1 MSKLFRRFYDFIISN
16 NIIMDNL
23 VFEES
28 INSELSQ
35 SEFVDKQWLYINDNN
50 NGSYSSQIILD
61 TTPLSNAGGYINWS
75 EAFIAIPL
83 VLQLESTAIGAVVD
97 GKNADFVLGMKNGYF
112 QILHSLTCDFNNG
125 NIIQQVPFLNVFS
138 SFKCM
143 TSWSDGDVKNWG
155 SVCGFAPDSSRS
167 WIYNSIAGV
176 ATTYATASGTGL
188 CNNRLAPLLPI
199 LTPGT
204 AAGAT
209 NQSFSASI
217 ASSSAADYRPQYNAG
232 LLKRIQY
239 LNYSLEPF
247 AATSPYVSNQQLLLG
262 ATTMTAQTFMGYVDT
277 GNANTRAIIFD
288 AVVRLKDV
296 ADFFQKCPLL
306 KGATM
311 RIALNTNQCFFP
323 FSATNTTYVAA
334 TGIPAAAGALF
345 LTQSPTILGGG
356 GTNPIMISSADIG
369 QGFDGIAGLSG
380 TLANSNGILPTAVAQ
395 ATITG
400 KVALSIV
407 RTQFVGGNFMTNTI
421 AAPITSVRLYAPCYT
436 MSPIAEQRYLS
447 LTPTKKVVYNDIF
460 QYQFND
466 VPASNFNLL
475 VSNGITNVRGVVVV
489 PFLNSASNGNNTTG
503 VAPYNNT
510 IQTDTLLSPFAT
522 SGGTPDPIALTNFN
536 IQVSGKNLFLQ
547 QLQYT
552 YEQFVEQLV
561 SSNQLNGSLT
571 TSLASGLI
579 GKEDFEFL
587 YRYYYGNVS
596 RSLPS
601 EDGVAKSIQILGT
614 ISTPATAVKVN
625 FMVFVEF
632 EREITIDVRTGA
644 RIA

>member
-1 MSKLFRRFYDFIISN
+1 M
-16 NIIMDNL
+16 
-23 VFEES
+23 
-28 INSELSQ
+28 SQ
-35 SEFVDKQWLYINDNN
+35 SEFVDKQWLYVNDNN

-75 EAFIAIPL
+75 EAFISIPM
-83 VLQLESTAIGAVVD
+83 VLQLESAAIASATT
-97 GKNADFVLGMKNGYF
+97 NADFVLGMKNGYF

-138 SFKCM
+138 SFKCL
-143 TSWSDGDVKNWG
+143 TSWSDGDVKDWG

-167 WIYNSIAGV
+167 WIYNSIAGD
-176 ATTYATASGTGL
+176 TTVYSAGAGTGL
-188 CNNRLAPLLPI
+188 CNNRLAPVVPI
-199 LTPGT
+199 STPATT
-204 AAGAT
+204 AAAT
-209 NQSFSASI
+209 NQSYSSSVASL
-217 ASSSAADYRPQYNAG
+217 SAADYRGQANSG
-232 LLKRIQY
+232 LLKRIEY
-239 LNYSLEPF
+239 LNYSI
-247 AATSPYVSNQQLLLG
+247 AANGAGTFNNGQVNILG
-262 ATTMTAQTFMGYVDT
+262 GQNMATQTFMTYVKTDI
-277 GNANTRAIIFD
+277 ANTRAIIFD
-288 AVVRLKDV
+288 AIVRLKDV

-323 FSATNTTYVAA
+323 WKAANLAYTAT
-334 TGIPAAAGALF
+334 TGVPSIAPSLL
-345 LTQSPTILGGG
+345 LTAPPTILGGG
-356 GTNPIMISSADIG
+356 GTCPIMISQSDAG
-369 QGFDGIAGLSG
+369 QGLEGL
-380 TLANSNGILPTAVAQ
+380 APTA
-395 ATITG
+395 ATTQTAITG
-400 KVALSIV
+400 KAALSIV
-407 RTQFVGGNFMTNTI
+407 RTQFTGASFMTATI

-447 LTPTKKVVYNDIF
+447 LTPTKKVLYNDIF

-466 VPASNFNLL
+466 VPTGNFNLL

-489 PFLNSASNGNNTTG
+489 PFLNQGSNGITG
-503 VAPYNNT
+503 AGNWGAAS
-510 IQTDTLLSPFAT
+510 ITDTLLSPFAS
-522 SGGTPDPIALTNFN
+522 SGGTPDPISLTNFN

-547 QLQYT
+547 QQQYT
-552 YEQFVEQLV
+552 FEFFTQQLV
-561 SSNQLNGSLT
+561 SANQLNGSLT

-614 ISTPATAVKVN
+614 ISTPATPVKVN

>member
-1 MSKLFRRFYDFIISN
+1 MSPLSKLFRRFYDFIIFN

-83 VLQLESTAIGAVVD
+83 VLQLESAAIVAD
-97 GKNADFVLGMKNGYF
+97 TNSADFVLGMKNGYW

-138 SFKCM
+138 SFKCL

-167 WIYNSIAGV
+167 WIYNSIAGDTAV
-176 ATTYATASGTGL
+176 YAAASGTGL

-209 NQSFSASI
+209 NQSYSASI
-217 ASSSAADYRPQYNAG
+217 AASSAADYRPQYNAG

-239 LNYSLEPF
+239 LNYSLEPY
-247 AATSPYVSNQQLLLG
+247 AATAPYVSNQQLLLG
-262 ATTMTAQTFMGYVDT
+262 ATTMTAQTFMSYVNT
-277 GNANTRAIIFD
+277 GSANTRAIIFD
-288 AVVRLKDV
+288 AIVRLKDV

-323 FSATNTTYVAA
+323 WKAANVAYTAA
-334 TGIPAAAGALF
+334 TGIPSIAGSLL
-345 LTQSPTILGGG
+345 LTASPTILGGG
-356 GTNPIMISSADIG
+356 GTCPIMMSSADVG

-380 TLANSNGILPTAVAQ
+380 TLANSTGLAPTA
-395 ATITG
+395 ATTQTAITG
-400 KVALSIV
+400 KAALSIV
-407 RTQFVGGNFMTNTI
+407 RTQFVGGNFMTATI

-466 VPASNFNLL
+466 VPTGNFNLL

-489 PFLNSASNGNNTTG
+489 PFLNQSSNGITG
-503 VAPYNNT
+503 AGNWGTAV
-510 IQTDTLLSPFAT
+510 ITDTLLSPFAS

-552 YEQFVEQLV
+552 YEQFYEQLV
-561 SSNQLNGSLT
+561 SANQLNGSLT

-601 EDGVAKSIQILGT
+601 EDGVAKSIQVLGT

>member
-1 MSKLFRRFYDFIISN
+1 
-16 NIIMDNL
+16 MDNL

-28 INSELSQ
+28 ISSEMSQ

-75 EAFIAIPL
+75 EAFISIPL
-83 VLQLESTAIGAVVD
+83 VLQLESAAIASATT
-97 GKNADFVLGMKNGYF
+97 NADFVLGMKNGYF

-138 SFKCM
+138 SFKCL
-143 TSWSDGDVKNWG
+143 TSWSDGDVKDWG

-167 WIYNSIAGV
+167 WIYNSIAGN
-176 ATTYATASGTGL
+176 TTVYSAGAGTGL
-188 CNNRLAPLLPI
+188 CNNRLAPVVPI
-199 LTPGT
+199 STPATT
-204 AAGAT
+204 AAAG
-209 NQSFSASI
+209 NQSYSSSVASL
-217 ASSSAADYRPQYNAG
+217 SAADYRGYANAG
-232 LLKRIQY
+232 LLKRIEY
-239 LNYSLEPF
+239 LNYSI
-247 AATSPYVSNQQLLLG
+247 AANGAGTHNNGQVNILG
-262 ATTMTAQTFMGYVDT
+262 GQNMATQTFMTFVKTDV
-277 GNANTRAIIFD
+277 ANTRAIIFD
-288 AVVRLKDV
+288 AIVRLKDV

-323 FSATNTTYVAA
+323 WKAANLAYDATTGVPSIAA
-334 TGIPAAAGALF
+334 SLL
-345 LTQSPTILGGG
+345 LTAPPTILGGG
-356 GTNPIMISSADIG
+356 GTCPIMISQSDAG
-369 QGFDGIAGLSG
+369 QGLEGL
-380 TLANSNGILPTAVAQ
+380 APTA
-395 ATITG
+395 ATTQTAITG
-400 KVALSIV
+400 KAALSIV
-407 RTQFVGGNFMTNTI
+407 RTQFTGASFMTATI

-447 LTPTKKVVYNDIF
+447 LTPTKKVLYNDIF

-466 VPASNFNLL
+466 VPTGNFNLL

-489 PFLNSASNGNNTTG
+489 PFLNQSSNGITG
-503 VAPYNNT
+503 AGNWGT
-510 IQTDTLLSPFAT
+510 ASITDTLLSPFSS

-547 QLQYT
+547 QQQYT
-552 YEQFVEQLV
+552 FEFFTQQLV
-561 SSNQLNGSLT
+561 SANQLNGSLT

>member
-1 MSKLFRRFYDFIISN
+1 
-16 NIIMDNL
+16 MDNL

-28 INSELSQ
+28 ISSEMSQ
-35 SEFVDKQWLYINDNN
+35 SEFVDKQWLYVNDNN

-75 EAFIAIPL
+75 EAFISIPL
-83 VLQLESTAIGAVVD
+83 VLQLESAAIASATT
-97 GKNADFVLGMKNGYF
+97 NADFVLGMKNGYF

-138 SFKCM
+138 SFKCL

-167 WIYNSIAGV
+167 WIYNSIAGD
-176 ATTYATASGTGL
+176 TTVWSAGAGTGL
-188 CNNRLAPLLPI
+188 CNNRLAPVVPI
-199 LTPGT
+199 TTPATT
-204 AAGAT
+204 AAAG
-209 NQSFSASI
+209 NQSY
-217 ASSSAADYRPQYNAG
+217 SSSVASLDAADYRGQANSG

-239 LNYSLEPF
+239 LNYGLDANGAGTF
-247 AATSPYVSNQQLLLG
+247 NNGQVNLLG
-262 ATTMTAQTFMGYVDT
+262 GQTMATQTFLSYVNT
-277 GNANTRAIIFD
+277 ASANTRAIIFD
-288 AVVRLKDV
+288 AIVRLKDV

-323 FSATNTTYVAA
+323 FKAANLAYTAA
-334 TGIPAAAGALF
+334 TGVASIAPSLL
-345 LTQSPTILGGG
+345 LTAPPTILGGG
-356 GTNPIMISSADIG
+356 GTCPIMISQSDSG
-369 QGFDGIAGLSG
+369 QGLEGL
-380 TLANSNGILPTAVAQ
+380 APTA
-395 ATITG
+395 ATTQTAITG
-400 KVALSIV
+400 KASLSIV
-407 RTQFVGGNFMTNTI
+407 RSQFTGGSFMTATI

-447 LTPTKKVVYNDIF
+447 LTPTKKVLYNDIF

-466 VPASNFNLL
+466 VPTGNFNLL

-489 PFLNSASNGNNTTG
+489 PFLNQSSNGITG
-503 VAPYNNT
+503 AGNWGT
-510 IQTDTLLSPFAT
+510 ASITDTLLSPFAS
-522 SGGTPDPIALTNFN
+522 SGGSPDPVALTNFN

-547 QLQYT
+547 QQQYT
-552 YEQFVEQLV
+552 YEFFTQQLV
-561 SSNQLNGSLT
+561 SANQLNGSLT

-614 ISTPATAVKVN
+614 ISTPATAVKIN

>member
-1 MSKLFRRFYDFIISN
+1 
-16 NIIMDNL
+16 MDNL

-28 INSELSQ
+28 ISSEMSQ

-75 EAFIAIPL
+75 EAFISIPL
-83 VLQLESTAIGAVVD
+83 VLQLESAAIASATTT
-97 GKNADFVLGMKNGYF
+97 ADFVLGMKNGYF

-138 SFKCM
+138 SFKCL
-143 TSWSDGDVKNWG
+143 TSWSDGDVKDWG

-167 WIYNSIAGV
+167 WIYNSIAGD
-176 ATTYATASGTGL
+176 ATVWSAGAGTGL
-188 CNNRLAPLLPI
+188 CNNRLAPVVPI
-199 LTPGT
+199 STPATT
-204 AAGAT
+204 AAAT
-209 NQSFSASI
+209 NQSY
-217 ASSSAADYRPQYNAG
+217 SSSVASLNAADYRGYANDG

-239 LNYSLEPF
+239 LNYSISANGAGTFNNGQVNILGGQNM
-247 AATSPYVSNQQLLLG
+247 AT
-262 ATTMTAQTFMGYVDT
+262 QTFMTYVKTDV
-277 GNANTRAIIFD
+277 ANTRAIIFD
-288 AVVRLKDV
+288 AIVRLKDV

-323 FSATNTTYVAA
+323 WKAANLAYTATTGVPSIAA
-334 TGIPAAAGALF
+334 SLL
-345 LTQSPTILGGG
+345 LTAPPTILGGG
-356 GTNPIMISSADIG
+356 GTCPMMISQSDAG
-369 QGFDGIAGLSG
+369 QGLEGL
-380 TLANSNGILPTAVAQ
+380 APTA
-395 ATITG
+395 ATTQTAITG
-400 KVALSIV
+400 KAALSIV
-407 RTQFVGGNFMTNTI
+407 RTQFTGASFMTATI

-447 LTPTKKVVYNDIF
+447 LTPTKKVLYNDIF

-466 VPASNFNLL
+466 VPTGNFNLL

-489 PFLNSASNGNNTTG
+489 PFLNQSSNGITG
-503 VAPYNNT
+503 AGNWGT
-510 IQTDTLLSPFAT
+510 ASITDTLLSPFSS

-547 QLQYT
+547 QQQYT
-552 YEQFVEQLV
+552 FEFFTQQLV
-561 SSNQLNGSLT
+561 SANQLNGSLT

>member
-1 MSKLFRRFYDFIISN
+1 
-16 NIIMDNL
+16 MDNL

-28 INSELSQ
+28 ISSEMSQ
-35 SEFVDKQWLYINDNN
+35 SEFVDKQWLYVNDNN

-75 EAFIAIPL
+75 EAFISIPL
-83 VLQLESTAIGAVVD
+83 VLQLESAAIASSTT
-97 GKNADFVLGMKNGYF
+97 NADYVLGMKNGYF

-138 SFKCM
+138 SFKCL
-143 TSWSDGDVKNWG
+143 TSWSDGDVKDWG

-167 WIYNSIAGV
+167 WIYNSIAGD
-176 ATTYATASGTGL
+176 TTVWSAGAGTGL
-188 CNNRLAPLLPI
+188 CNNRLAPVVPI
-199 LTPGT
+199 TTPATT
-204 AAGAT
+204 AAAG
-209 NQSFSASI
+209 NQSY
-217 ASSSAADYRPQYNAG
+217 SSSVASLDAADYRGQANSG

-239 LNYSLEPF
+239 LNYGLDANGAGTF
-247 AATSPYVSNQQLLLG
+247 NNGQVNLLG
-262 ATTMTAQTFMGYVDT
+262 GQTMTTQTFMSYV
-277 GNANTRAIIFD
+277 NSASANTRAIIFD
-288 AVVRLKDV
+288 AIVRLKDV

-323 FSATNTTYVAA
+323 WKAANLAYTATTGVASIA
-334 TGIPAAAGALF
+334 PSLL
-345 LTQSPTILGGG
+345 LTAPPTILGGG
-356 GTNPIMISSADIG
+356 GTCPIMISQSDAG
-369 QGFDGIAGLSG
+369 QGLEGL
-380 TLANSNGILPTAVAQ
+380 APTA
-395 ATITG
+395 ATTQTAITG
-400 KVALSIV
+400 KASLSIV
-407 RTQFVGGNFMTNTI
+407 RSQFVGGSFMTATI

-447 LTPTKKVVYNDIF
+447 LTPTKKVLYNDIF

-466 VPASNFNLL
+466 VPAGNFNLL

-489 PFLNSASNGNNTTG
+489 PFVNQSSNGITG
-503 VAPYNNT
+503 AGNWGT
-510 IQTDTLLSPFAT
+510 AAITDTLLSPFAS

-547 QLQYT
+547 QQQYT
-552 YEQFVEQLV
+552 FEFFTQQLV
-561 SSNQLNGSLT
+561 SANQLNGSLT

-614 ISTPATAVKVN
+614 ISTPAVAVKVN

>member
-1 MSKLFRRFYDFIISN
+1 
-16 NIIMDNL
+16 MDNL

-28 INSELSQ
+28 ISSEMSQ

-75 EAFIAIPL
+75 EAFISIPL
-83 VLQLESTAIGAVVD
+83 VLQLESAAIASATT
-97 GKNADFVLGMKNGYF
+97 NADFVLGMKNGYF

-138 SFKCM
+138 SFKCL
-143 TSWSDGDVKNWG
+143 TSWSDGDVKDWG

-167 WIYNSIAGV
+167 WIYNSIAGD
-176 ATTYATASGTGL
+176 ATVWSAGAGTGL
-188 CNNRLAPLLPI
+188 CNNRLAPVVPI
-199 LTPGT
+199 STPATT
-204 AAGAT
+204 AAAT
-209 NQSFSASI
+209 NQSY
-217 ASSSAADYRPQYNAG
+217 SSSVASLNAADYRGYANDG

-239 LNYSLEPF
+239 LNYSISANGAGTFNNGQVNILGGQNM
-247 AATSPYVSNQQLLLG
+247 AT
-262 ATTMTAQTFMGYVDT
+262 QTFMTYVKTDV
-277 GNANTRAIIFD
+277 ANTRAIIFD
-288 AVVRLKDV
+288 AIVRLKDV

-323 FSATNTTYVAA
+323 WKAANLAYTATTGVPSIAA
-334 TGIPAAAGALF
+334 SLL
-345 LTQSPTILGGG
+345 LTAPPTILGGG
-356 GTNPIMISSADIG
+356 GTCPMMISQSDAG
-369 QGFDGIAGLSG
+369 QGLEGL
-380 TLANSNGILPTAVAQ
+380 APTA
-395 ATITG
+395 ATTQTAITG
-400 KVALSIV
+400 KAALSIV
-407 RTQFVGGNFMTNTI
+407 RTQFTGSSFMTATI

-447 LTPTKKVVYNDIF
+447 LTPTKKVLYNDIF

-466 VPASNFNLL
+466 VPTGNFNLL

-489 PFLNSASNGNNTTG
+489 PFLNQSSNGITG
-503 VAPYNNT
+503 AGNWGT
-510 IQTDTLLSPFAT
+510 ASITDTLLSPFSS

-547 QLQYT
+547 QQQYT
-552 YEQFVEQLV
+552 FEFFTQQLV
-561 SSNQLNGSLT
+561 SANQLNGSLT

>member
-1 MSKLFRRFYDFIISN
+1 
-16 NIIMDNL
+16 MDNL

-83 VLQLESTAIGAVVD
+83 VLQLESDKIVSSTT
-97 GKNADFVLGMKNGYF
+97 NADFVLGMKNGYF

-138 SFKCM
+138 SFKCL

-167 WIYNSIAGV
+167 WIYNSVAGD
-176 ATTYATASGTGL
+176 TTIWSAGAGTGL
-188 CNNRLAPLLPI
+188 CNNRLAPVVPI
-199 LTPGT
+199 LTPLAADGT
-204 AAGAT
+204 GAGPT
-209 NQSFSASI
+209 NQSY
-217 ASSSAADYRPQYNAG
+217 SSSVASLDAADYRGQSNSG

-239 LNYSLEPF
+239 LNYGLDANGAGTF
-247 AATSPYVSNQQLLLG
+247 NNGQVNLLG
-262 ATTMTAQTFMGYVDT
+262 GQTMTTQTFMSYVNT
-277 GNANTRAIIFD
+277 GAANTRAVIFD

-323 FSATNTTYVAA
+323 WKAANLAYTAA
-334 TGIPAAAGALF
+334 TGVPSIAPSLV
-345 LTQSPTILGGG
+345 LTGSPTILGGG
-356 GTNPIMISSADIG
+356 GTCPIMMSQSDAG
-369 QGFDGIAGLSG
+369 QGLEGL
-380 TLANSNGILPTAVAQ
+380 APTA
-395 ATITG
+395 ATTQTAATG
-400 KVALSIV
+400 KASLSIV
-407 RTQFVGGNFMTNTI
+407 RSQFVGGNFMTATI

-466 VPASNFNLL
+466 VPTGNFNLL

-489 PFLNSASNGNNTTG
+489 PFLNSASNGLSGAGNWG
-503 VAPYNNT
+503 GAS
-510 IQTDTLLSPFAT
+510 ITDTLLSPFAS
-522 SGGTPDPIALTNFN
+522 SGGTPDPVALTNFN

-552 YEQFVEQLV
+552 YEQFYEQLV

-601 EDGVAKSIQILGT
+601 EDGVAKSIQILGS
-614 ISTPATAVKVN
+614 ISTPAANPPPKIN

>member
-1 MSKLFRRFYDFIISN
+1 M
-16 NIIMDNL
+16 
-23 VFEES
+23 
-28 INSELSQ
+28 SQ
-35 SEFVDKQWLYINDNN
+35 SEFVDKQWLYVNDNN

-75 EAFIAIPL
+75 EAFISIPL
-83 VLQLESTAIGAVVD
+83 VLQLESAAIASATT
-97 GKNADFVLGMKNGYF
+97 NADFVLGMKNGYF

-138 SFKCM
+138 SFKCL

-167 WIYNSIAGV
+167 WIYNSIAGD
-176 ATTYATASGTGL
+176 TTVWSAGAGTGL
-188 CNNRLAPLLPI
+188 CNNRLAPVVPI
-199 LTPGT
+199 TTPATT
-204 AAGAT
+204 AAAG
-209 NQSFSASI
+209 NQSY
-217 ASSSAADYRPQYNAG
+217 SSSVASLDAADYRGQANSG

-239 LNYSLEPF
+239 LNYGLDANGAGTF
-247 AATSPYVSNQQLLLG
+247 NNGQVNLLG
-262 ATTMTAQTFMGYVDT
+262 GQTMATQTFLSYVNT
-277 GNANTRAIIFD
+277 ASANTRAIIFD
-288 AVVRLKDV
+288 AIVRLKDV

-323 FSATNTTYVAA
+323 FKAANLAYTAA
-334 TGIPAAAGALF
+334 TGVASIAPSLL
-345 LTQSPTILGGG
+345 LTAPPTILGGG
-356 GTNPIMISSADIG
+356 GTCPIMISQSDSG
-369 QGFDGIAGLSG
+369 QGLEGL
-380 TLANSNGILPTAVAQ
+380 APTA
-395 ATITG
+395 ATTQTAITG
-400 KVALSIV
+400 KASLSIV
-407 RTQFVGGNFMTNTI
+407 RSQFTGGSFMTATI

-447 LTPTKKVVYNDIF
+447 LTPTKKVLYNDIF

-466 VPASNFNLL
+466 VPTGNFNLL

-489 PFLNSASNGNNTTG
+489 PFLNQSSNGITG
-503 VAPYNNT
+503 AGNWGT
-510 IQTDTLLSPFAT
+510 ASITDTLLSPFAS
-522 SGGTPDPIALTNFN
+522 SGGSPDPVALTNFN

-547 QLQYT
+547 QQQYT
-552 YEQFVEQLV
+552 YEFFTQQLV
-561 SSNQLNGSLT
+561 SANQLNGSLT

-614 ISTPATAVKVN
+614 ISTPATAVKIN

>member
-1 MSKLFRRFYDFIISN
+1 
-16 NIIMDNL
+16 MDNL

-83 VLQLESTAIGAVVD
+83 VLQLESAAITSSV
-97 GKNADFVLGMKNGYF
+97 NQADWILGMKNGYF

-138 SFKCM
+138 SFKCL
-143 TSWSDGDVKNWG
+143 TSWSQNDLKDWG
-155 SVCGFAPDSSRS
+155 SVCGFAPDSSKS
-167 WIYNSIAGV
+167 WIYNSIAGAAAV
-176 ATTYATASGTGL
+176 FASASGTGL
-188 CNNRLAPLLPI
+188 CNNRIAPLVPI

-204 AAGAT
+204 GAT
-209 NQSFSASI
+209 AANQSYLASI
-217 ASSSAADYRPQYNAG
+217 ASLSGADYRPQYNAG
-232 LLKRIQY
+232 LQTRMGY
-239 LNYSLEPF
+239 LNYSLQPY
-247 AATSPYVSNQQLLLG
+247 AATGPYVDNKALLLG
-262 ATTMTAQTFMGYVDT
+262 GTAMTAQTFMGYVDT
-277 GNANTRAIIFD
+277 ATANTRSVIFD

-323 FSATNTTYVAA
+323 WKAANVAYTAA
-334 TGIPAAAGALF
+334 TGVPSIAGAL
-345 LTQSPTILGGG
+345 LMTGAPTILGGG
-356 GTNPIMISSADIG
+356 GTNPIMISSADVG

-380 TLANSNGILPTAVAQ
+380 SLVTAIGLAPTA
-395 ATITG
+395 ATTQTAITG
-400 KVALSIV
+400 KASLSIV
-407 RTQFVGGNFMTNTI
+407 KSQFTGGNFMTSTI
-421 AAPITSVRLYAPCYT
+421 SAPITSVRLYAPCYT

-460 QYQFND
+460 QYQFNN
-466 VPASNFNLL
+466 VPTGNFNLL

-489 PFLNSASNGNNTTG
+489 PFLNSSSNGITG
-503 VAPYNNT
+503 ATNWAT
-510 IQTDTLLSPFAT
+510 ASITDTLLSPFSS
-522 SGGTPDPIALTNFN
+522 SGGTPDPIAITNFN

-552 YEQFVEQLV
+552 YEQFYEQLV

-571 TSLASGLI
+571 TSLSSGLI

-601 EDGVAKSIQILGT
+601 EDGVAKSIQILGS
-614 ISTPATAVKVN
+614 ISTPATPVAVN
-625 FMVFVEF
+625 LMVFVEF

>member
-1 MSKLFRRFYDFIISN
+1 MFPLSKLFRRFYNFIIFN

-83 VLQLESTAIGAVVD
+83 VLQLESAAIAASTT
-97 GKNADFVLGMKNGYF
+97 NADFVLGMKNGYF

-138 SFKCM
+138 SFKCL

-167 WIYNSIAGV
+167 WIYNSIAGD
-176 ATTYATASGTGL
+176 TTVWSAGAGTGL
-188 CNNRLAPLLPI
+188 CNNRLAPVVPI

-209 NQSFSASI
+209 NQSYINSTASLD
-217 ASSSAADYRPQYNAG
+217 AADYRGQSNAG

-239 LNYSLEPF
+239 LNYGLDANGAGTF
-247 AATSPYVSNQQLLLG
+247 NNGQVNLLG
-262 ATTMTAQTFMGYVDT
+262 GTTMTAQTFMSYVNT
-277 GNANTRAIIFD
+277 GTANTRAVIFD
-288 AVVRLKDV
+288 AIVRLKDV

-323 FSATNTTYVAA
+323 FKAA
-334 TGIPAAAGALF
+334 NLAYTAASGVPSIAPSLL
-345 LTQSPTILGGG
+345 LTASPTILGGG
-356 GTNPIMISSADIG
+356 GTCPIMISQSDAG
-369 QGFDGIAGLSG
+369 QGLEGL
-380 TLANSNGILPTAVAQ
+380 APTVATTQ
-395 ATITG
+395 TAITG
-400 KVALSIV
+400 KASLSIV
-407 RTQFVGGNFMTNTI
+407 RSQFVGGNFMTATI

-489 PFLNSASNGNNTTG
+489 PFLNQSSNGLTG
-503 VAPYNNT
+503 AGNWGT
-510 IQTDTLLSPFAT
+510 ASITDTLLSPFSS
-522 SGGTPDPIALTNFN
+522 SGGTPDPIAITNFN

-552 YEQFVEQLV
+552 YEQFYEQLV

>member
-1 MSKLFRRFYDFIISN
+1 MSPLNKLFRRFYNFIIFN

-83 VLQLESTAIGAVVD
+83 VLQLESAAIASATT
-97 GKNADFVLGMKNGYF
+97 NADFVLGMKNGYF

-138 SFKCM
+138 SFKCL

-167 WIYNSIAGV
+167 WIYNSVAGD
-176 ATTYATASGTGL
+176 TTIWSAGAGTGL
-188 CNNRLAPLLPI
+188 CNNRLAPVVPI
-199 LTPGT
+199 LTPLAADGT
-204 AAGAT
+204 GAGAT
-209 NQSFSASI
+209 NQSY
-217 ASSSAADYRPQYNAG
+217 SSSVASLDAADYRGQSNAG

-239 LNYSLEPF
+239 LNYGLDANGAGTF
-247 AATSPYVSNQQLLLG
+247 NNGQVNLLG
-262 ATTMTAQTFMGYVDT
+262 GLTMATQTFMSYVNT
-277 GNANTRAIIFD
+277 STANTRAVIFD
-288 AVVRLKDV
+288 AIVRLKDV

-323 FSATNTTYVAA
+323 WKAANLAYTAA
-334 TGIPAAAGALF
+334 TGVPSIAPSLL
-345 LTQSPTILGGG
+345 LTASPTILGGG
-356 GTNPIMISSADIG
+356 GTCPIMISQSDAG
-369 QGFDGIAGLSG
+369 QGLEGL
-380 TLANSNGILPTAVAQ
+380 APTA
-395 ATITG
+395 ATTQTAITG
-400 KVALSIV
+400 KASLSIV
-407 RTQFVGGNFMTNTI
+407 RSQFVGGNFMTATI
-421 AAPITSVRLYAPCYT
+421 AA
-436 MSPIAEQRYLS
+436 QRYLS

-466 VPASNFNLL
+466 VPTGNFNLL

-489 PFLNSASNGNNTTG
+489 PFLNQSSNGITG
-503 VAPYNNT
+503 AGNWGAAA
-510 IQTDTLLSPFAT
+510 ITDTLLSPFAS
-522 SGGTPDPIALTNFN
+522 SGGTPDPVALTNFN

-552 YEQFVEQLV
+552 YEQFYEQLV

-614 ISTPATAVKVN
+614 ISTPQTAVKVN

>member
-1 MSKLFRRFYDFIISN
+1 
-16 NIIMDNL
+16 MDNL

-75 EAFIAIPL
+75 EAFLAIPL
-83 VLQLESTAIGAVVD
+83 VLQLETAAITSSVN
-97 GKNADFVLGMKNGYF
+97 NADWILGMKNGYF

-138 SFKCM
+138 SFKCL
-143 TSWSDGDVKNWG
+143 TSWSQNDLKDWG
-155 SVCGFAPDSSRS
+155 SVCGFAPDSSKS
-167 WIYNSIAGV
+167 WLYNSIAGAAAV
-176 ATTYATASGTGL
+176 FASASGTGL
-188 CNNRLAPLLPI
+188 CNNRIAPLVPI
-199 LTPGT
+199 LSPGT

-209 NQSFSASI
+209 NQSYLASI
-217 ASSSAADYRPQYNAG
+217 AALSGADYRPQFNAG
-232 LLKRIQY
+232 LQTRMSY
-239 LNYSLEPF
+239 LNYSLQPY
-247 AATSPYVSNQQLLLG
+247 AATGPYVDNKALLLG
-262 ATTMTAQTFMGYVDT
+262 GTAMTAQTFMGYVDT
-277 GNANTRAIIFD
+277 ATANTRSVIFD

-323 FSATNTTYVAA
+323 WKAANVAYTA
-334 TGIPAAAGALF
+334 GTGVPSIAGAL
-345 LTQSPTILGGG
+345 LMTAAPTILGGG
-356 GTNPIMISSADIG
+356 GTCPIMISSADVG

-380 TLANSNGILPTAVAQ
+380 TLATAIGLAPTT
-395 ATITG
+395 ATTQTAITG
-400 KVALSIV
+400 KASLSIV
-407 RTQFVGGNFMTNTI
+407 KSQFTGGNFMTSTI
-421 AAPITSVRLYAPCYT
+421 SAPITSVRLYAPCYT

-460 QYQFND
+460 QYQFNN
-466 VPASNFNLL
+466 VPTGNFNLL
-475 VSNGITNVRGVVVV
+475 VSNGITNVRGVVVI
-489 PFLNSASNGNNTTG
+489 PFLNSSSNGITG
-503 VAPYNNT
+503 ATNWAT
-510 IQTDTLLSPFAT
+510 ASITDTLLSPFAS
-522 SGGTPDPIALTNFN
+522 SGGTPDPIAITNFN

-552 YEQFVEQLV
+552 YEQFYEQLV

-601 EDGVAKSIQILGT
+601 EDGVAKSIQILGS
-614 ISTPATAVKVN
+614 ISTPATAVAVN
-625 FMVFVEF
+625 LMVFVEF

-644 RIA
+644 RIM